1 MAEEFQGLSGTVG
14 LVTGA
19 AQGIGEGVARKLHA
33 AGMRLALA
41 DVDSTR
47 LRSLAAELGGTIL
60 AEPVNVTDVSGLSA
74 CETVGSPRLAFYR
87 GTVLG

>member
-1 MAEEFQGLSGTVG
+1 MAEEYQGLRGSVG

-41 DVDSTR
+41 DIDGER
-47 LRSLAAELGGTIL
+47 LAALAAELGGDVL
-60 AEPVNVTDVSGLSA
+60 A
-74 CETVGSPRLAFYR
+74 
-87 GTVLG
+87 